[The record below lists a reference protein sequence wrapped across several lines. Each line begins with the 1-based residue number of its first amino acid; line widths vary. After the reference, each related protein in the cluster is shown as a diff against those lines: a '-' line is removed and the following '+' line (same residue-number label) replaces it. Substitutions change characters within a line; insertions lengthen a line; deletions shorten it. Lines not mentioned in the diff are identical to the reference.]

1 MVYRTPNLIPI
12 STNMPP
18 TQAQLDARLSPTPS
32 TLQIPGGIFTNAYDQ
47 TGSNIY
53 IKSAG
58 SDPTYSS
65 INLLGL
71 GQKQYSDLLSSNG
84 LNPGAGVSAD
94 VTFGLN
100 DPKVAQLQQAGIQFK
115 KMGNQYY
122 VAPPSSADLIN
133 SGRSYLSSQ
142 GVDLSNVQSTKFD
155 ALSKANISDISDIG
169 QIKSLFAAP
178 TQSGSSILQNNTP
191 NAIASPAE
199 LAAAAA
205 ATGKQLASDQGMN
218 VVSTVDANGNIVST
232 NKVPLA
238 TAATTAST
246 ALQGAG
252 ATQSQADA
260 LAHAAVTPN
269 DPTYAAAAGYTGP
282 SVVDFLNTAGQP
294 SDLNSRAQLA
304 AKFGVVPNAQAYINA
319 ANAGTNGDMNTQLL
333 NLLKGHTVAV
343 SPTGLPA
350 NTSSVLGTPGS
361 GSTAS
366 SGPSTP
372 MDLSSLSGNGNLDIG
387 KILGVGSA
395 AGSDISSQI
404 AGLLGLY
411 SASTTQQKTY
421 EDDSK
426 RLIDAMTSLGG
437 ESGDLK
443 SALDTAGVPAAQQ
456 HLQDLNLQAAQLK
469 GDLDKFDAETLA
481 QKEGIT
487 NQAIPQG
494 LVQGQQAAF
503 QKQRDLTRLGKAA
516 ELSSVTALMTAYQGN
531 IDTAMKLAQQ
541 SVDFKYA
548 PIENQIKVLQQQ
560 LAIDKDS
567 KDTAD
572 SKNNTII
579 GKLLDIKMS
588 QITDQKTNDKTLQT
602 IGVQAAAGGAPL
614 ATVKA
619 ATATGDP
626 VTAATQLAQWLKGPT
641 ESVTGSGGGTFTSTQ
656 LNSGAAN
663 AGMAI
668 ADFKALDADTQNY
681 FINSAS
687 QIKDIQSK
695 LSSGEYTKQ
704 DVSAQL
710 QSSSNVP
717 AAAKPILLKLL
728 GVSATADTGSGG
740 GFFSGIA
747 SFLGHPF
754 GM

>member
-1 MVYRTPNLIPI
+1 MNPTADQLANRFNPTA
-12 STNMPP
+12 STV
-18 TQAQLDARLSPTPS
+18 QF
-32 TLQIPGGIFTNAYDQ
+32 PGGVFTNSYDPN
-47 TGSNIY
+47 GSSIY
-53 IKSAG
+53 FRSAG
-58 SDPTYSS
+58 SDPAYSS
-65 INLLGL
+65 VNLQSL
-71 GQKQYSDLLSSNG
+71 GQQQYAKLLSANG
-84 LNPGAGVSAD
+84 IDPAAGISKD
-94 VTFGLN
+94 LFFELN
-100 DPKVAQLQQAGIQFK
+100 DPKVQQLQSAGVVLRRI
-115 KMGNQYY
+115 GNAWGVGQP
-122 VAPPSSADLIN
+122 VGADLVR
-133 SGRSYLSSQ
+133 SGKDYLSSQ
-142 GVDLSNVQSTKFD
+142 GVDLSNIQSTPFD
-155 ALSKANISDISDIG
+155 ALGHVQINGVSDID
-169 QIKSLFAAP
+169 QIKSLFTSPA
-178 TQSGSSILQNNTP
+178 QSGSSMVVNDKP

-199 LAAAAA
+199 LAAAAE
-205 ATGKQLASDQGMN
+205 ATKRQLAGNQGMN
-218 VVSTVDANGNIVST
+218 VVSTVDGNGNIVST

-238 TAATTAST
+238 TAASTAST

-252 ATQSQADA
+252 ATQTQADA

-304 AKFGVVPNAQAYINA
+304 AKFGIVPNAQAYISA

-343 SPTGLPA
+343 SPTGIPG

-372 MDLSSLSGNGNLDIG
+372 IDLASLSGNGKLDLG
-387 KILGVGSA
+387 AILG
-395 AGSDISSQI
+395 AGSGTGSDVSSQI

-411 SASTTQQKTY
+411 SASTTQQQTY
-421 EDDSK
+421 QTDSNA
-426 RLIDAMTSLGG
+426 LIDAMKSLGG

-469 GDLDKFDAETLA
+469 GDLDKFDAETTA

-531 IDTAMKLAQQ
+531 IDTATKLAQQ

-560 LAIDKDS
+560 LNIAKDAM
-567 KDTAD
+567 DTAD
-572 SKNNTII
+572 SKNATII

-588 QITDQKTNDKTLQT
+588 QITDAKTNDKTLQT
-602 IGVQAAAGGAPL
+602 IGVQAASGGAPL
-614 ATVKA
+614 SAVKA
-619 ATATGDP
+619 ALASGDA
-626 VTAATQLAQWLKGPT
+626 VTAATQLAKWLKGPT
-641 ESVTGSGGGTFTSTQ
+641 ESISSGSGATFTSTQ

-663 AGMAI
+663 AGMGI
-668 ADFKALDADTQNY
+668 ADFKGLDADTQNY
-681 FINSAS
+681 FINNSS

-728 GVSATADTGSGG
+728 GVSASADTSSGG

-747 SFLGHPF
+747 NFLGHPF